1 MKQMK
6 SSLAMLA
13 LALAATAGGAFGGS
27 LYDAGSYRPLTADRK
42 AFRRGDVI
50 TVQVLEDSSASSNSD
65 TTTRRQNNLSAE
77 LAHGSKQVGGNL
89 ALGGDFDGGGRTQRA
104 GRLLALLSVSVT
116 DILPNG
122 DLQIAGLQELLVNG
136 EVQRIELKGRVRP
149 QDVSDTN
156 VVPSTRVADAK
167 ITYQG
172 EGDLSE
178 RQRRGWWRGLLDG
191 LGL

>member
-1 MKQMK
+1 MKQIK
-6 SSLAMLA
+6 NSLAV
-13 LALAATAGGAFGGS
+13 LALAAAAGSALGGS
-27 LYDAGSYRPLTADRK
+27 LYDAGSYRPLTADHK

-77 LAHGSKQVGGNL
+77 LGHGSKQVGGNL
-89 ALGGDFDGGGRTQRA
+89 AVGGDFDGGGRTQRA
-104 GRLLALLSVSVT
+104 GRLLAQLSVSVT

-122 DLQIAGLQELLVNG
+122 DLQIAGQQELLVNG
-136 EVQRIELKGRVRP
+136 EIQRIELKGRVRP

-156 VVPSTRVADAK
+156 VVSSPRVAEAK
-167 ITYQG
+167 ITYRG
-172 EGDLSE
+172 DGDLSE
-178 RQRRGWWRGLLDG
+178 RQRRGWWRSLLDG

>member
-6 SSLAMLA
+6 GILAGLA
-13 LALAATAGGAFGGS
+13 LAVVADSALADS
-27 LYDAGSYRPLTADRK
+27 LYEAGSYRPLTADHK

-50 TVQVLEDSSASSNSD
+50 TVQVLEDSSASTNSD

-77 LAHGSKQVGGNL
+77 LAHGSHQVGGNV
-89 ALGGDFDGGGRTQRA
+89 AVGGDFDGGGRTQRA
-104 GRLLALLSVSVT
+104 GRLLALLSVSVNE
-116 DILPNG
+116 ILPNG
-122 DLQIAGLQELLVNG
+122 DLQIAGQQELLVNG
-136 EVQRIELKGRVRP
+136 ELQRIELSGRVRP

-156 VVPSTRVADAK
+156 VVPSTRVAEAK

-172 EGDLSE
+172 EGELSE
-178 RQRRGWWRGLLDG
+178 RQRRGWWRRLLDG

>member
-1 MKQMK
+1 MKKLK
-6 SSLAMLA
+6 SILAVLA
-13 LALAATAGGAFGGS
+13 LAMAAGGALGES
-27 LYDAGSYRPLTADRK
+27 LYDASNYRPLTADHK

-50 TVQVLEDSSASSNSD
+50 TVQVLEDSSASSNAD
-65 TTTRRQNNLSAE
+65 TTTRRQNNLSAD

-89 ALGGDFDGGGRTQRA
+89 AVSGDFDGGGRTQRA

-116 DILPNG
+116 EILPNG
-122 DLQIAGLQELLVNG
+122 DLRIAGLQELLVNG

-156 VVPSTRVADAK
+156 VVPSTRVAEAK

-172 EGDLSE
+172 EGELSE